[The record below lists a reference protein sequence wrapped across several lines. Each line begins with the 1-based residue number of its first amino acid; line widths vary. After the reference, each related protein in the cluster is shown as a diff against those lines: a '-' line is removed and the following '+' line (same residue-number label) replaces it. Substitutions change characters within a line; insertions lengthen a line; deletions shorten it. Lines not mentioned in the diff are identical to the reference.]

1 MAVLPAF
8 AAVDPL
14 ADQIR
19 LPGMRRVFGDHVG
32 HGPAQ
37 RHLAP
42 PLVDEDRVQRQAR
55 HGPARRILLRD
66 QALEIALRMRRIYV
80 VEGGV

>member
-1 MAVLPAF
+1 
-8 AAVDPL
+8 
-14 ADQIR
+14 
-19 LPGMRRVFGDHVG
+19 VG